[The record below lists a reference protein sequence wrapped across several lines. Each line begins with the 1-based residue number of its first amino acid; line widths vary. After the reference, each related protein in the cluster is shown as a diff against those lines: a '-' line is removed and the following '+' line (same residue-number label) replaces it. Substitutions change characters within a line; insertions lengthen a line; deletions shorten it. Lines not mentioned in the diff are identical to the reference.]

1 MICLDTTNARRWKHG
16 SGLSRVSARLGQE
29 LGSAARAVA
38 WPDLAS
44 QVGPSDWL
52 LTPELF
58 SEEERPGF
66 RELLRK
72 RPFRAAAVYHD
83 AIPIKHPSITWPAS
97 VRRHP
102 EYMKLLSEFD
112 RVWAVSPSSREE
124 LIGFWKWQG
133 ILNPP
138 AVDVLSLGSDLAG
151 VPRGR
156 GAAARESPPRIVSV
170 GILEPRKNQTVL
182 LDAFEVLR
190 GEGLAFELHLVGR
203 VNPHYGERI
212 ADRVRDLRAGGPG
225 LFHHDRMDDKDL
237 ADLVR
242 SAHATA
248 FASIAEGC
256 GLPQLES
263 LWMGVPCLCS
273 DIPALV
279 GNAEGGGCAIV
290 PGNSLAGW
298 ISAFRKILTDE
309 AHRARLDSEAAS
321 RALPTWSGAADSL
334 RAALS

>member
-1 MICLDTTNARRWKHG
+1 M
-16 SGLSRVSARLGQE
+16 SARLGKE
-29 LGSAARAVA
+29 LGASARAVT
-38 WPDLAS
+38 WPGLKS
-44 QVGPSDWL
+44 QVGPSDWF

-66 RELLRK
+66 REFLRN
-72 RPFRAAAVYHD
+72 RPCKVAGVFHD

-102 EYMKLLSEFD
+102 EYMKLLAGFD
-112 RVWAVSPSSREE
+112 HVWAVSGSSREE
-124 LIGFWKWQG
+124 LVGFWEWQG
-133 ILNPP
+133 ISNRPE
-138 AVDVLSLGSDLAG
+138 VGVLSLGSDLPG

-156 GAAARESPPRIVSV
+156 GATARNHPPRIVCV
-170 GILEPRKNQTVL
+170 GILEPRKNQSVL

-190 GEGLAFELHLVGR
+190 GEGMGFELHLVGR
-203 VNPHYGERI
+203 VNPHYGERT
-212 ADRVRDLRAGGPG
+212 ADRVRDLRARGPG
-225 LFHHDRMDDKDL
+225 LFHHDRMEDSDL
-237 ADLVR
+237 AELVR

-279 GNAEGGGCAIV
+279 GNAEGGGCDIV
-290 PGNSLAGW
+290 QGNSLAGW
-298 ISAFRKILTDE
+298 ISALRRLLTDE
-309 AHRARLDSEAAS
+309 AHRARLDSEAAA
-321 RALPTWSGAADSL
+321 RPLPTWSGAADSI
-334 RAALS
+334 RAALA